1 MLSKFRKR
9 QRVGLYIVWII
20 FRQTFP
26 TFSTFQFFLSEF
38 KKLYPF
44 VRIFLFQRFN
54 FCLEKK
60 LSSEK
65 IMNMKV
71 VVYHGFI
78 YEISFLLIPEEFTSW
93 TFWKWFFNTKFWW
106 KDHSL
111 IFLSFA
117 LYSTIWER
125 WLLVKRILFK
135 SYSGEINFESHCFS
149 FYSTSLNLY
158 GPNKIFFDIS
168 FTSFE
173 FKKVAQY
180 F

>member
-1 MLSKFRKR
+1 MSGEKIKFRKNHEHESGSLPR
-9 QRVGLYIVWII
+9 LYIRNII
-20 FRQTFP
+20 FIDSWR
-26 TFSTFQFFLSEF
+26 
-38 KKLYPF
+38 
-44 VRIFLFQRFN
+44 VHV
-54 FCLEKK
+54 
-60 LSSEK
+60 
-65 IMNMKV
+65 MNVSGMRRA
-71 VVYHGFI
+71 
-78 YEISFLLIPEEFTSW
+78 L
-93 TFWKWFFNTKFWW
+93 FFNTKFWW

-125 WLLVKRILFK
+125 WLLAKCILFK

-149 FYSTSLNLY
+149 FYSTSLNLF